1 MEYNYS
7 IKEGELL
14 LNNSKRVK
22 LIVWFTF
29 LFRIV
34 KLIFL
39 LLSFCIT
46 AYLTYLIFEQC
57 ITDAKLINCIPL
69 GSIFA
74 TFGSAVISVISLYC
88 NKQISFFQENLLAL
102 HEQIPELSS
111 WKRWPFLK
119 RYSKERARMFWH
131 SYHALRNPQI
141 TFNGQNRC
149 LTIPLPTC
157 TADFYDLPIA
167 INIIKMKC
175 FHKPFTQSVARHQNI
190 QEQKDI
196 FIFYCTLM
204 IYKNIIKYKFGT
216 FLMLIGSEFVL
227 TSIIFSFLYQP
238 IHEVLLPVTA
248 YF

>member
-7 IKEGELL
+7 TKEGELY
-14 LNNSKRVK
+14 LNNSTSAK

-29 LFRIV
+29 FLRIV
-34 KLIFL
+34 KLGFFL
-39 LLSFCIT
+39 FSFCIT
-46 AYLTYLIFEQC
+46 VYLTYLIFGQC
-57 ITDAKLINCIPL
+57 ITDATLMNCIPL

-88 NKQISFFQENLLAL
+88 NKQISLFRENLLAL
-102 HEQIPELSS
+102 HDQIPDLSS

-119 RYSKERARMFWH
+119 RYSREKTGIF
-131 SYHALRNPQI
+131 SYNYHILKNPQI
-141 TFNGQNRC
+141 TFNGKNYR

-157 TADFYDLPIA
+157 SADFYDLPII
-167 INIIKMKC
+167 INVIKMMW
-175 FHKPFTQSVARHQNI
+175 FHKPFMRSVTQHQNI

-204 IYKNIIKYKFGT
+204 IYKNIIKYKLGT
-216 FLMLIGSEFVL
+216 FLMLVGAEFVL
-227 TSIIFSFLYQP
+227 TSIIFSFFYQSIHDFLQP
-238 IHEVLLPVTA
+238 IIA

>member
-14 LNNSKRVK
+14 LNNSKKFKFV
-22 LIVWFTF
+22 VWIM
-29 LFRIV
+29 LLVRIV
-34 KLIFL
+34 KLCFAL
-39 LLSFCIT
+39 FSFGIT
-46 AYLTYLIFEQC
+46 ACLTYLVFEQC
-57 ITDAKLINCIPL
+57 ITDATLTNCIPL

-74 TFGSAVISVISLYC
+74 TFGSAVISVVSLYC
-88 NKQISFFQENLLAL
+88 NKQASLFQENLLAL
-102 HEQIPELSS
+102 HEQIPDLSL

-119 RYSKERARMFWH
+119 RYSREKANTFLYNYYM
-131 SYHALRNPQI
+131 LKNPQI
-141 TFNGQNRC
+141 IFNGENYR
-149 LTIPLPTC
+149 LMISLPTC

-167 INIIKMKC
+167 INIIKMTWFRKS
-175 FHKPFTQSVARHQNI
+175 FMQSVICHQNM

-227 TSIIFSFLYQP
+227 SSIIFSFFYQP
-238 IHEVLLPVTA
+238 IYETLLSITA